1 MWWDK
6 QRVTHSRIWYGGGGS
21 GEIAADQLIIVNIE
35 AVDYCDSPK
44 DYKNE
49 AEKLRAICPPLVV
62 SHKH

>member
-6 QRVTHSRIWYGGGGS
+6 QSVTHSTIWCS

-35 AVDYCDSPK
+35 DVDYCDSAK

-62 SHKH
+62 SHKHYI